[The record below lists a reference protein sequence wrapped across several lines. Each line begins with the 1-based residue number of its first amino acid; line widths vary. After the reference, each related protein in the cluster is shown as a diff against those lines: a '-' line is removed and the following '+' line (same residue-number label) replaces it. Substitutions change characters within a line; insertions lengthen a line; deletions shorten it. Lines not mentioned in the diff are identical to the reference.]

1 MMKKIIATLCL
12 LLAVSLTASAQ
23 NSQLTLRKGDYRMDG
38 NLVVTND
45 SILQRIRSER
55 FDAIRLE
62 TPHNGFK
69 LLKSRYWRGPSDE
82 PADCDGTFVV
92 EKDGLAWLRDGNRMS
107 IYRRWHPDYLF
118 QNAKEMITV
127 DVRLTDFGMYYPR
140 GEDDTATTH
149 PYPATA
155 IAFDYAD
162 DDYYIPI
169 SDSVPWNTEDATI
182 HDSVHLTISIQRDR
196 RGPHGESPYTE
207 VVALERIRV
216 PGEVDTIGRF
226 VCYNGD
232 TIYITNKEANWEVFS
247 YSVGDYQR
255 LLPEHDNL
263 ETLHILHLRKPLAI
277 KMMGMFFKY
286 VQYYDRGNRQ
296 WTVKYYRT
304 TPKDLGAQGAWPS
317 DPRTIYLQE
326 RRY

>member
-1 MMKKIIATLCL
+1 MSKFFATLCL
-12 LLAVSLTASAQ
+12 LTAVAFTASAQ
-23 NSQLTLRKGDYRMDG
+23 N
-38 NLVVTND
+38 
-45 SILQRIRSER
+45 QR
-55 FDAIRLE
+55 
-62 TPHNGFK
+62 
-69 LLKSRYWRGPSDE
+69 
-82 PADCDGTFVV
+82 
-92 EKDGLAWLRDGNRMS
+92 
-107 IYRRWHPDYLF
+107 LF
-118 QNAKEMITV
+118 QNYKEMVGV
-127 DVRLTDFGMYYPR
+127 DVRLTDIGMYYPR

-162 DDYYIPI
+162 EHYYIPL
-169 SDSVPWNTEDATI
+169 SDSIQWGYNEITLR
-182 HDSVHLTISIQRDR
+182 DSVHLTISIQRDR

-207 VVALERIRV
+207 VVAVERIRV

-232 TIYITNKEANWEVFS
+232 TIYITNKEANWEVFN
-247 YSVGDYQR
+247 YSVGDHPT
-255 LLPEHDNL
+255 LLPKHDNL

-277 KMMGMFFKY
+277 KMMGVFFKY

-326 RRY
+326 ERF

>member
-1 MMKKIIATLCL
+1 MSKFFATLCL
-12 LLAVSLTASAQ
+12 LTAVAFTASAQ
-23 NSQLTLRKGDYRMDG
+23 NHQLTLHKSDYRMDSY
-38 NLVVTND
+38 LVVTND
-45 SILQRIRSER
+45 SLLQLLRTER
-55 FDAIRLE
+55 FDTIRLE

-69 LLKSRYWRGPSDE
+69 LLKSHYWRGQSEE
-82 PADCDGTFVV
+82 PADCDGIFDA
-92 EKDGLAWLRDGNRMS
+92 KRDGLAWLRDGNRMS
-107 IYRRWHPDYLF
+107 ISRRWKADYLF
-118 QNAKEMITV
+118 QHAKDMIEV
-127 DVRLTDFGMYYPR
+127 NVRLTDIGMYYPR

-162 DDYYIPI
+162 DGYYIPI
-169 SDSVPWNTEDATI
+169 SDSI
-182 HDSVHLTISIQRDR
+182 HWRFDKITLRDSVHLTISIQRDR

-247 YSVGDYQR
+247 YSVGDHQR

-263 ETLHILHLRKPLAI
+263 ETLRILHLRKPLSI
-277 KMMGMFFKY
+277 KMMGVLFKY
-286 VQYYDRGNRQ
+286 VQYYDRGNRR

-317 DPRTIYLQE
+317 DPYTIYLQE
-326 RRY
+326 ERF